1 MFDATVSLI
10 TGAIGLGMFLLDIRA
25 PPFLIA
31 FVIGLTFRREV
42 TKARQRTERRKR
54 WMPT

>member
-10 TGAIGLGMFLLDIRA
+10 TGAIGLGMFLLDIPA